1 MKRYYYR
8 ILIVIIIIDIINNN
22 KIRFNLN
29 GDKTVESLNGLVVE
43 YWSLKYYVPGSIS
56 ELKDLIKISHISK
69 HMYLVS
75 SIIKMLHEN

>member
-43 YWSLKYYVPGSIS
+43 Y
-56 ELKDLIKISHISK
+56 
-69 HMYLVS
+69 
-75 SIIKMLHEN
+75 